1 MKILLVEDDLKLG
14 KATEELLTYEKC
26 LVDWATDGVEALNLF
41 KRNNQTPY
49 DIIILDWMLPEL
61 NGIDVCKA
69 LRGKYNYQGGILF
82 VTAKGEVEDCVK
94 ALDVGSDDF
103 MVKPVK
109 IKELLARLNALCRR
123 KNRSYVGKT
132 YEKGAFKVNSML
144 HTVYKGKTEL
154 RLRKKEFALFELLF
168 VNQGN
173 IIPRELIF
181 EKVWEDKI
189 ETNME
194 SLDSHIY
201 SLRKKI
207 RIFPEIAIKLV
218 KNVGYM
224 LEIKND

>member
-1 MKILLVEDDLKLG
+1 MKILLVEDDVKLG

-26 LVDWATDGVEALNLF
+26 LVDWAINGAEALDMF
-41 KRNNQTPY
+41 KQNKQTPY
-49 DIIILDWMLPEL
+49 DVIILDWMLPEL
-61 NGIDVCKA
+61 NGIDVCRS

-123 KNRSYVGKT
+123 KDKTYIGKI
-132 YEKGAFKVNSML
+132 YEKGAFKLNSSL
-144 HTVYKGKTEL
+144 NTVCKGEMEL
-154 RLRKKEFALFELLF
+154 RLRKKEFALFKLLF
-168 VNQGN
+168 INQEN
-173 IIPRELIF
+173 IMPRELIF

-207 RIFPEIAIKLV
+207 KIFPEIEIKLV
-218 KNVGYM
+218 KNVGYV